1 MRQLNILAKEQGRK
15 ALLFLILVLV
25 MLPTLACDCEPENP
39 ARNPC
44 QLAIGAV
51 KAGVEFVVFTV
62 K

>member
-1 MRQLNILAKEQGRK
+1 MIFARKLNRLT
-15 ALLFLILVLV
+15 LFLVLV
-25 MLPTLACDCEPENP
+25 LAMLPTLACDCEPENP

>member
-1 MRQLNILAKEQGRK
+1 MRQLNTKLVRQGRK

-25 MLPTLACDCEPENP
+25 MLPTLACDCTPDEP

-44 QLAIGAV
+44 QLAIGTV
-51 KAGVEFVVFTV
+51 KARVEFVVFTV